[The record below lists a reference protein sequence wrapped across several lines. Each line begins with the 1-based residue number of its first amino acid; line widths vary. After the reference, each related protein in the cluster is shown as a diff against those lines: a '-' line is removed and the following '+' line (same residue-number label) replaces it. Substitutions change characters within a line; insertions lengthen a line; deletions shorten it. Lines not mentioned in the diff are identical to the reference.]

1 MNRFNLKRS
10 LHAAAFTAALLGLG
24 SSLTACVPLMLGGA
38 AGGAA
43 LIASDRRS
51 SGIQLEDESIELRIL
66 ARIRSD
72 FGTRVRVNPVS
83 FNRQVLLTGE
93 VGSAQERQAVEQLV
107 TRVDNV
113 SSVVNELAVMN
124 TPSLMDR
131 SADLLITGRL
141 KAAILDDKELQSNAF
156 KVVTERGTIYLMG
169 RVTKREADRVTNLAR
184 STSGARRVV
193 RVFEEISED
202 QLRRLQPEAKPAAAA
217 PVKL

>member
-72 FGTRVRVNPVS
+72 FGTRVRVSPVS

-169 RVTKREADRVTNLAR
+169 RVTKREADRVTSLAR